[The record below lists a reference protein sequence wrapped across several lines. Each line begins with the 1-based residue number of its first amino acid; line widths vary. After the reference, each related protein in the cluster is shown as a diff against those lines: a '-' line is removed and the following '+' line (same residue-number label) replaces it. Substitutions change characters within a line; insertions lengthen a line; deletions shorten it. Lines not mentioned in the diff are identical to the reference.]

1 MSGSVL
7 LDSNFIVALFQQD
20 PGAQSALLAAER
32 VCVPS
37 VALGEL
43 YYGAQKSGRR
53 EENVA
58 RVDRFAAANEVLP
71 PDVESAR
78 HYGAIRDALRRQG
91 RPIPDNDIWIAAI
104 ARQHGLTL
112 ITRDAHFRE
121 IEGLTTEDWR

>member
-1 MSGSVL
+1 VSGSVL
-7 LDSNFIVALFQQD
+7 LDSNFIVALFEQD

-32 VCVPS
+32 VFVPS

-53 EENVA
+53 EENVT

-104 ARQHGLTL
+104 ARQHSLTL
-112 ITRDAHFRE
+112 ITRDAHFRGV
-121 IEGLTTEDWR
+121 EGLAVGSW

>member
-7 LDSNFIVALFQQD
+7 LDSNFIVALFEQD
-20 PGAQSALLAAER
+20 AGAHSALVAADS
-32 VCVPS
+32 VFVPS

-53 EENVA
+53 AENVA
-58 RVDRFAAANEVLP
+58 RVDRFAAANEVLL

-78 HYGAIRDALRRQG
+78 HYGAIRDDLRRQG

-104 ARQHGLTL
+104 ARQHSLTL

-121 IEGLTTEDWR
+121 IDGLTTEDWR

>member
-7 LDSNFIVALFQQD
+7 LDSNFIVALFEQD

-32 VCVPS
+32 IFVPS

-104 ARQHGLTL
+104 ARQHSLTL

-121 IEGLTTEDWR
+121 IEGLIIEDWR

>member
-7 LDSNFIVALFQQD
+7 LDSNFIVALFEQD

-32 VCVPS
+32 VFVPS

-58 RVDRFAAANEVLP
+58 RVDRFAAANEVLS

-112 ITRDAHFRE
+112 ITRDAHFQAV
-121 IEGLTTEDWR
+121 EGLAVGSW

>member
-1 MSGSVL
+1 VSGSVL

-20 PGAQSALLAAER
+20 PGAQSALLAADR
-32 VCVPS
+32 VFVPS

-53 EENVA
+53 EENLA
-58 RVDRFAAANEVLP
+58 RVDRFAAANEVLS

>member
-32 VCVPS
+32 VFGPS

-43 YYGAQKSGRR
+43 YYGAQKSSRR

-58 RVDRFAAANEVLP
+58 RVDRFAVVNEVLP

-78 HYGAIRDALRRQG
+78 QYGAIRNALRRKG
-91 RPIPDNDIWIAAI
+91 KPVPDNDIWVAAI
-104 ARQHGLTL
+104 ARQHDLKL
-112 ITRDAHFRE
+112 VTRDEHLRE

>member
-1 MSGSVL
+1 VAADSV
-7 LDSNFIVALFQQD
+7 F
-20 PGAQSALLAAER
+20 
-32 VCVPS
+32 VPS

-58 RVDRFAAANEVLP
+58 RVDRFAAANEVLS

-78 HYGAIRDALRRQG
+78 HYGEIRDTLRRQG

-104 ARQHGLTL
+104 ARQHSLTL
-112 ITRDAHFRE
+112 ITRDAHFGE